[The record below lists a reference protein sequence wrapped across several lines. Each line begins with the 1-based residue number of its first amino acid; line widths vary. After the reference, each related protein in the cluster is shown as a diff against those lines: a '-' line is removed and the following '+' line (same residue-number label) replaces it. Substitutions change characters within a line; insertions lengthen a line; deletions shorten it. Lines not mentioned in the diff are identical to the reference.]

1 MALVRPEGTSWVDAG
16 LARRGLS
23 LIGNVQQRTGL
34 AVKNGTTTDEE
45 TLYTSNLPTGLL
57 NADGKGLLITVWAT
71 TSSSGNNK
79 RVKIYMPVWGTGTV
93 VADTGLFGS
102 AVANNAVL
110 LLVYVFRTG
119 AKSQDVFGYDMS
131 STGAGG
137 TVYNALSL
145 DSKSGIQ
152 FAVVA
157 KNSASLVG
165 DIVLRSV
172 SVALLTEGAVMT
184 AGGVLQ

>member
-1 MALVRPEGTSWVDAG
+1 HSHGSKRHRSRIGYRSSSRYSRSSNRRRRSDGRRGVSVMALIRPEGTSWVDAG

-137 TVYNALSL
+137 TMYNALSL
-145 DSKSGIQ
+145 
-152 FAVVA
+152 
-157 KNSASLVG
+157 
-165 DIVLRSV
+165 
-172 SVALLTEGAVMT
+172 
-184 AGGVLQ
+184 